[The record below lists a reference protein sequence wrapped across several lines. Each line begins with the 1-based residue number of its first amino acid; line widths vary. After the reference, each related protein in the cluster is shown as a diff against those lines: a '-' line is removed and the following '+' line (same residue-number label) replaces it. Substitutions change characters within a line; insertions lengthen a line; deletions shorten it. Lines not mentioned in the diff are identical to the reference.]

1 MLRAYV
7 SPFLSPVKQLVKRVL
22 AEADVIVQRLRSP
35 RTGPRVVIFPTNQP
49 WEASS
54 NLRAW
59 LVAPQ
64 LRALGWRV
72 VIAPQPLTLS
82 QRRRLVRREKP
93 DVILL
98 QQTRHLLNQPRF
110 YEPVPCVLDADDAD
124 FLDPRHQERI
134 AECARTA
141 AIVVG
146 GSRFVAQGLGQYN
159 RNTRVIWTGTPREL
173 SPPGPPPADRGP
185 IVAWAHATPL
195 TYPSEAR
202 FVQSVMIEV
211 FRQRPC
217 TFWLFG
223 TNEAEAQDWFAPLR
237 AHGGTCVAV
246 PPMSYEDYLHKV
258 SEAAIGLQPIAPDNP
273 FSRGKSFGKL
283 LAYLSGR
290 VAVVAS
296 NAVDHPLFFRHG
308 ENGMLPGESVEAWAQ
323 AIVSLLDDPQRR
335 VRIAL
340 QGRQDFDH
348 RLTTDVFARLLD
360 PVLREA
366 AGLGSRA
373 YAAPG
378 EPVRQPSV
386 G

>member
-1 MLRAYV
+1 MSRAR
-7 SPFLSPVKQLVKRVL
+7 LSPLLFPVKLLAKRAFAEVDVL
-22 AEADVIVQRLRSP
+22 AQRLRSP
-35 RTGPRVVIFPTNQP
+35 RTGPRVVIFPTNQS
-49 WEASS
+49 WDASS

-72 VIAPQPLTLS
+72 VIAPQPLSLS
-82 QRRRLVRREKP
+82 QRRRLIRQEKP

-110 YEPVPCVLDADDAD
+110 YAPVPCVLDADDAD

-141 AIVVG
+141 KAVVG
-146 GSRFVAQGLGQYN
+146 GSRFVAQGLGQFN

-173 SPPGPPPADRGP
+173 SPPGPHPSERGP

-202 FVQSVMIEV
+202 FVQSVMTAV
-211 FRQRPC
+211 CRQRPC

-223 TNEAEAQDWFAPLR
+223 TNEAEAQEWFSPLR
-237 AHGGTCVAV
+237 AHRGTCVAI
-246 PPMSYEDYLHKV
+246 PPISYADYLHKV
-258 SEAAIGLQPIAPDNP
+258 SEAAIGLQPIARDNP

-296 NAVDHPLFFRHG
+296 KAVDHPLFFRDG
-308 ENGMLPGESVEAWAQ
+308 ENGLLPDDSVHAWAQ
-323 AIVSLLDDPQRR
+323 AIVSLLDDPQQRA
-335 VRIAL
+335 RIAL

-348 RLTTDVFARLLD
+348 RLTTDVFARLMD
-360 PVLREA
+360 SVLREA
-366 AGLGSRA
+366 AGLQDRT
-373 YAAPG
+373 YAAPL
-378 EPVRQPSV
+378 EPAGQPST

>member
-1 MLRAYV
+1 MPSALRFPTLSMLKLPLKRAH
-7 SPFLSPVKQLVKRVL
+7 
-22 AEADVIVQRLRSP
+22 AEADVMLQRLRFP

-49 WEASS
+49 WDASS

-72 VIAPQPLTLS
+72 IIAPQPMSLQ
-82 QRRRLVRREKP
+82 QRRRLIRREKP

-98 QQTRHLLNQPRF
+98 QQTRNVLNQPRF
-110 YEPVPCVLDADDAD
+110 YAPVPCVLDADDAD

-141 AIVVG
+141 AAVIG
-146 GSRFVAQGLGQYN
+146 GSRFVAQGLGRYN
-159 RNTRVIWTGTPREL
+159 PNVHVIWTGTPREL
-173 SPPGPPPADRGP
+173 SPPGPPPAQRGQ

-202 FVQSVMIEV
+202 FVQSVMTEV
-211 FRQRPC
+211 FRRRSC

-223 TNEAEAQDWFAPLR
+223 THEEEAREWFAPLR
-237 AHGGTCVAV
+237 AQGGTCVAI
-246 PPMSYEDYLHKV
+246 PPMSYTEYLDKV
-258 SEAAIGLQPIAPDNP
+258 SHAAIGLQPIATDNP

-283 LAYLSGR
+283 LAYLSGQ

-296 NAVDHPLFFRHG
+296 NTVDHPLFFLDG
-308 ENGMLPGESVEAWAQ
+308 ENGLLPDDDVHAWAQ
-323 AIVSLLDDPQRR
+323 AIISLLDDPERR
-335 VRIAL
+335 VRIAV
-340 QGRQDFDH
+340 QGRHDFDR

-360 PVLREA
+360 PVLQKA
-366 AGLGSRA
+366 AGLPNEAARA
-373 YAAPG
+373 QS
-378 EPVRQPSV
+378 ELRRQPST